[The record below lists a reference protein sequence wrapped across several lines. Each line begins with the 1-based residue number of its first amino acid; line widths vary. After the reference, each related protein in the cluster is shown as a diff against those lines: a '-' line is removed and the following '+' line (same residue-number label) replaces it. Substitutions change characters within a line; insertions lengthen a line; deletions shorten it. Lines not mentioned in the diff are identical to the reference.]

1 MRNDHNHPD
10 IKTFSLLLET
20 IKSDTNEE
28 KVNDGKGNNRF
39 QALLTNIFFFTKKV
53 LMEAMKYYKVTPD
66 VDFFNLLI
74 KKRQF
79 REDNSGAKVL
89 VDKKL
94 MITHKLL
101 EFSFKE
107 VLNLL
112 QEYQLFPN
120 IMTFGVLAIG
130 CRKLSMAKELI
141 EDMDAAGF
149 RSFK

>member
-1 MRNDHNHPD
+1 
-10 IKTFSLLLET
+10 
-20 IKSDTNEE
+20 
-28 KVNDGKGNNRF
+28 
-39 QALLTNIFFFTKKV
+39 
-53 LMEAMKYYKVTPD
+53 MEAMKYYKVTPD